1 MNDCAKPSATVG
13 LAGVTSIET
22 RVAGLTEKLVLAEI
36 PEPAYVAVMVVVPVL
51 AVVARPLLPTALLIS
66 ATAVAEEDQVTVFV
80 MSCVELSV

>member
-1 MNDCAKPSATVG
+1 MNDCAKPSANVG

-51 AVVARPLLPTALLIS
+51 AVVARPFVPAALLIV
-66 ATAVAEEDQVTVFV
+66 ATVVLEEDQVTEVVRFWT
-80 MSCVELSV
+80 ELSV

>member
-1 MNDCAKPSATVG
+1 

-51 AVVARPLLPTALLIS
+51 AVVARPFVPAALLIV
-66 ATAVAEEDQVTVFV
+66 ATVVLEEDQVTEVVRFWT
-80 MSCVELSV
+80 ELSV